1 MNVTGLVKL
10 ICFFMVVYARFVIIS
25 GLFMYEFDKSPGK
38 RTQQVSKLFGK
49 KLDNRFERH
58 QYNISSTQWPIIAFL
73 KKIGEGNQKDIGE
86 YLQMNKVSVNRAI
99 DHLERNGWVKR
110 IPSQMDG
117 RSNVISL
124 SAMGSSLYYQLAKD
138 AEEVIEIAFNNFQP
152 HEREQLFFLLDKMYD
167 NLKQS

>member
-1 MNVTGLVKL
+1 M
-10 ICFFMVVYARFVIIS
+10 
-25 GLFMYEFDKSPGK
+25 
-38 RTQQVSKLFGK
+38 SKLFGK